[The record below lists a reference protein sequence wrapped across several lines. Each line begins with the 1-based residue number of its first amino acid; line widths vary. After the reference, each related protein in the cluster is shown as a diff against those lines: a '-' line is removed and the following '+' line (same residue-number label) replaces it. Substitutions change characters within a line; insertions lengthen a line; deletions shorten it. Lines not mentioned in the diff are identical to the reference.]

1 MSADKVRKVRLSN
14 KLCPNI
20 GLMTPFPTMTPYYC
34 KALETLR
41 LERVGCGS
49 GGLAMKKNKK
59 PQDLSPYLRSV
70 SLGFDDPDLV
80 RDGVSNQLWRG
91 GVRS

>member
-1 MSADKVRKVRLSN
+1 
-14 KLCPNI
+14 
-20 GLMTPFPTMTPYYC
+20 
-34 KALETLR
+34 
-41 LERVGCGS
+41 
-49 GGLAMKKNKK
+49 MKKNKK

-91 GVRS
+91 GGGGEILAMSLYNS